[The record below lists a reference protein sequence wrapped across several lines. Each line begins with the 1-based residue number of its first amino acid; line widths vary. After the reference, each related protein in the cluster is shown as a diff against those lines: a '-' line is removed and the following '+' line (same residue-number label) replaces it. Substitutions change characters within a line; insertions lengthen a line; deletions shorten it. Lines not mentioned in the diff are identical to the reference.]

1 MVKNSP
7 ANAGDAGD
15 EVSVPGWGRS
25 PGVGNGNPFQ
35 YSCLENSM
43 DRGAWWTTVH
53 GVAELHTTKRLT
65 LTFTGAIFQ
74 VKTMQQFV
82 LWSQQEECFEHY
94 TYSFDYV
101 DLCWQSNVSAFEYAV

>member
-1 MVKNSP
+1 MRESACNE
-7 ANAGDAGD
+7 GELGLI
-15 EVSVPGWGRS
+15 PGLGRS
-25 PGVGNGNPFQ
+25 PGEGSGNPLQ
-35 YSCLENSM
+35 YSCLENPM
-43 DRGAWWTTVH
+43 YRGAWWTTVH

-82 LWSQQEECFEHY
+82 LWSQLEECFEHY

-101 DLCWQSNVSAFEYAV
+101 DLCWQSNVCAFEYAV